1 MRKYCSFDMLVIEWC
16 LNRWFML
23 SFYQCHV
30 IFFLM
35 LWLILFLFFICFV
48 FLFWLIFLFLG
59 FFLGLEWCVFFGLVL
74 SFQFR
79 WMRLDKLLVENF
91 DVLIKI
97 IRRIWRFFC
106 FTGVGFFRVISLKIF
121 ILGDFVSMF
130 GMDWILGIFKLG
142 LFLEVFL
149 IIKYFIET
157 FPIKKCKV
165 IKSIDFS
172 AVNEI
177 RDLYNF

>member
-1 MRKYCSFDMLVIEWC
+1 
-16 LNRWFML
+16 ML

-30 IFFLM
+30 IFVLIF
-35 LWLILFLFFICFV
+35 WLILFLLFICFI
-48 FLFWLIFLFLG
+48 FLFWLIFLFLWLL
-59 FFLGLEWCVFFGLVL
+59 LGLEWCVFLGLVL

-97 IRRIWRFFC
+97 IRRILWSFC
-106 FTGVGFFRVISLKIF
+106 FTGVGFFSVISFKIF
-121 ILGDFVSMF
+121 INGDFVRMGF
-130 GMDWILGIFKLG
+130 RMDWILGIFKLG

-149 IIKYFIET
+149 IIEYFIEA

-165 IKSIDFS
+165 IKSIEFS
-172 AVNEI
+172 TVNEI
-177 RDLYNF
+177 RDLHDF